1 MRVLKPSGR
10 RRRLASSSGPLKSK
24 VVGPHL
30 KNGVFSKCS
39 FINTAQVARTHD
51 RVPDLCR
58 IKNSKPERAIFYNL
72 TFARYNL
79 IYFKIYSI

>member
-30 KNGVFSKCS
+30 KNGFFSKCS
-39 FINTAQVARTHD
+39 FINTAQVAGTHNN

-58 IKNSKPERAIFYNL
+58 IKNSKP
-72 TFARYNL
+72 
-79 IYFKIYSI
+79 